1 MLRFMTINVTK
12 VIHVS
17 KQKKK
22 RKDIPYYEWQ
32 KYFNNYKIYVLIK
45 CKYDTYV

>member
-1 MLRFMTINVTK
+1 MIYDDKCNKNNTRLKT
-12 VIHVS
+12 
-17 KQKKK
+17 KKK

>member
-1 MLRFMTINVTK
+1 MTINVTK

-22 RKDIPYYEWQ
+22 EKKSHLTKRQ

>member
-22 RKDIPYYEWQ
+22 RKEIPSYEEAEIFQ
-32 KYFNNYKIYVLIK
+32 
-45 CKYDTYV
+45 